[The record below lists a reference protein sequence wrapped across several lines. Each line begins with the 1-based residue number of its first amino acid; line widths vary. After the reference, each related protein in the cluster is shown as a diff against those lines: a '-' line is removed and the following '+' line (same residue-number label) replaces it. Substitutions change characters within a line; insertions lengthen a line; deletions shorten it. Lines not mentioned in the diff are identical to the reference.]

1 METPKTVDFL
11 LAEWKEEKRQMDK
24 LYDAVDR
31 LERQIAPLIQLQSN
45 LEATHRDITKKNQR
59 INALEEMLKEHNVNP
74 WERC

>member
-31 LERQIAPLIQLQSN
+31 LEREIAPLIRLQSN
-45 LEATHRDITKKNQR
+45 LEAAHRDITKKNQR
-59 INALEEMLKEHNVNP
+59 ISALEEMLKEHNVNP